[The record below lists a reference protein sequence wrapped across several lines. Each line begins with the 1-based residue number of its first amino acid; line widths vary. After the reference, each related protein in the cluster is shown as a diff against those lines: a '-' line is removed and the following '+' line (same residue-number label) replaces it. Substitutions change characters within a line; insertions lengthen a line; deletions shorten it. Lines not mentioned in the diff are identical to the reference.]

1 MKHLLSHFRSIQNA
15 FTNDTFDNYESPSR
29 AEDVAAKAMSESQ
42 FNTINYLFEFSVLHL
57 DNSCIRF
64 V

>member
-15 FTNDTFDNYESPSR
+15 FTNDTFDNCENPSR

-42 FNTINYLFEFSVLHL
+42 FNTINYLYVW
-57 DNSCIRF
+57 